1 MYNTSTLIRALLSR
15 INELEARL
23 SAVER
28 KEAPKIGPFVF
39 KISTTGTAFVD
50 GGTIRI
56 GSAMNT
62 YGTGKYG
69 QLEYKAED
77 AEVIEWR

>member
-1 MYNTSTLIRALLSR
+1 MYNTSALIRALLTR
-15 INELEARL
+15 INELESRL

-39 KISTTGTAFVD
+39 KIATTGTAFTD
-50 GGTIRI
+50 GGTFRI
-56 GSAMNT
+56 GSASGT
-62 YGTGKYG
+62 YGTAKYG
-69 QLEYKAED
+69 QLEYTAEN